1 MPNKILE
8 SGCFLLFSLVRFLKI
23 KLCICELELTVT
35 GTVTF
40 NVDCIK
46 DVNLKQLKIIL
57 EIADFASPLLLL
69 KHNQK

>member
-1 MPNKILE
+1 MPNKVLE

-35 GTVTF
+35 VTF

-46 DVNLKQLKIIL
+46 DVNLKQLK
-57 EIADFASPLLLL
+57 S
-69 KHNQK
+69 